1 MDYASQASSHYQLTE
16 KVIGCAIEVHRHLGP
31 GLLESTYLEC
41 LCHELASAQVNF
53 QREVPLPVIYKAVR
67 LDCGYRMDLFIEDT
81 VIVELKAIEQVL
93 PLHEAQLMTY
103 MKLSGKH
110 VGLLMN
116 SNVRL
121 LKNGIT
127 RIVL

>member
-1 MDYASQASSHYQLTE
+1 M
-16 KVIGCAIEVHRHLGP
+16 
-31 GLLESTYLEC
+31 LESTYLEC
-41 LCHELASAQVNF
+41 LCLELAAAQVNF
-53 QREVPLPVIYKAVR
+53 QREVPLPVIYKEVR
-67 LDCGYRMDLFIEDT
+67 LDCGYRMDLVIEDT

-116 SNVRL
+116 FNVRL

>member
-1 MDYASQASSHYQLTE
+1 M
-16 KVIGCAIEVHRHLGP
+16 GP

-41 LCHELASAQVNF
+41 LCPELAAAQVNF
-53 QREVPLPVIYKAVR
+53 QREVPLPVIYKEVR
-67 LDCGYRMDLFIEDT
+67 LDCGYRMDLVIEDT

-116 SNVRL
+116 FNVRL